1 MTRPAAKPAAAT
13 TGMPLAPRATPIK
26 VAVRLPVI
34 TAHGCAKGLDG
45 ATNSNTAVAA
55 AGAANGSITDKP
67 KTPALS
73 DITSASATP
82 IPTEARSHSIGRAI
96 RGSGTKDRHQSKRRS
111 CMNSTLKDNLRGC
124 NSWEKCPS
132 VDSVL
137 TTLKTRLGRGADT
150 PAKERSD
157 YRHRRHYAPM
167 NSIAR

>member
-1 MTRPAAKPAAAT
+1 AV
-13 TGMPLAPRATPIK
+13 TGADGRAQ
-26 VAVRLPVI
+26 
-34 TAHGCAKGLDG
+34 GLDG
-45 ATNSNTAVAA
+45 AAASRAGVAA
-55 AGAANGSITDKP
+55 ARAANGSTTDQP
-67 KTPALS
+67 KTPAVS
-73 DITSASATP
+73 DITSGSATP
-82 IPTEARSHSIGRAI
+82 IPAEARSHSIGRAI

-150 PAKERSD
+150 PAKGRSD